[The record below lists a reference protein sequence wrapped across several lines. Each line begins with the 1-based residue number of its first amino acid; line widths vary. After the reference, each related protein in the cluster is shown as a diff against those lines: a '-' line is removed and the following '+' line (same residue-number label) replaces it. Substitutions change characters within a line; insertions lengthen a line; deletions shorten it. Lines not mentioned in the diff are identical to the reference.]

1 MLLNKKS
8 NDTEYNKQNS
18 ISYLFNFLII
28 NDLVGSIL
36 NYTFKMTKNTKVN
49 SAILIIGNEILSG
62 RTQDTNTS
70 TLATWLNSI
79 GVKVGEVRVIPDIE
93 KTIIDTL
100 NTLRTTYDYVFTTGG
115 IGPTHDDITAESVSK
130 AFGLKYEIH
139 KEAYKILEA
148 YYKPGEFNE
157 GRQKMVWMPENANLI
172 LNPTS
177 GAPGFNVENVFC
189 LPGVPSILKSMLGGL
204 TNRIVGGKPILSLTI
219 SLRTVE
225 SEIANALTKVQDDN
239 KDVEIGSYPFFQ
251 AGKLGVSIVIRSEEQ
266 LKIDNCNSQIL
277 KFVNAKKIEVVER

>member
-1 MLLNKKS
+1 
-8 NDTEYNKQNS
+8 
-18 ISYLFNFLII
+18 
-28 NDLVGSIL
+28 
-36 NYTFKMTKNTKVN
+36 MTKNTKVN
-49 SAILIIGNEILSG
+49 AAILIIGNEILSG

-70 TLATWLNSI
+70 TLATWLNLI
-79 GVKVGEVRVIPDIE
+79 GVKVEEVRVIPDIE
-93 KTIIDTL
+93 KTIVSTL
-100 NTLRTTYDYVFTTGG
+100 NSLRVSYDYVFTTGG

-130 AFGLKYEIH
+130 AFGLRYEIH
-139 KEAYKILEA
+139 KEAFKILET

-177 GAPGFNVENVFC
+177 GAPGFSVENVFC

-204 TNRIVGGKPILSLTI
+204 TNSIVGGEPILSLTV

-225 SEIANALTKVQDDN
+225 SEIAVSLTKVQLKN

-251 AGKLGVSIVIRSEEQ
+251 AGKLGVSIVIRSEVQ
-266 LKIDNCNSQIL
+266 SKIDICNSQIL
-277 KFVNAKKIEVVER
+277 KFVNEKKIEVVDR